1 MLQNRLG
8 KELLI
13 FDGAM
18 GTQLQN
24 AGLSAGDIPEELNID
39 RPDLLRSIHK
49 NYLKAGADF
58 ITTNTFGC
66 NRLKM
71 EEAKYEAKDML
82 LAAVENARA
91 ARTEAGR
98 EDDSYIV
105 LDIGPI
111 GQLLEPM
118 GTLTFDEAYDII
130 LEQVE
135 TVKDQVDLVLFET
148 MSDLYEVKA
157 GVLAVKEHTDLPV
170 FVTMTFEQNGR
181 TLSGNDPETFINVA
195 EGLGVDALGVN
206 CSLGPDELK
215 PIIDEILEKA
225 SIPVMLQP
233 NAGLPCLEHGE
244 TQKNMWNL

>member
-71 EEAKYEAKDML
+71 EEAKYRGERY
-82 LAAVENARA
+82 AVSSS
-91 ARTEAGR
+91 R
-98 EDDSYIV
+98 ECKS
-105 LDIGPI
+105 
-111 GQLLEPM
+111 
-118 GTLTFDEAYDII
+118 
-130 LEQVE
+130 
-135 TVKDQVDLVLFET
+135 
-148 MSDLYEVKA
+148 S
-157 GVLAVKEHTDLPV
+157 
-170 FVTMTFEQNGR
+170 
-181 TLSGNDPETFINVA
+181 
-195 EGLGVDALGVN
+195 
-206 CSLGPDELK
+206 
-215 PIIDEILEKA
+215 
-225 SIPVMLQP
+225 
-233 NAGLPCLEHGE
+233 
-244 TQKNMWNL
+244 KNRSWKRR

>member
-71 EEAKYEAKDML
+71 EEARRKPVNTWGWISTNSIA
-82 LAAVENARA
+82 ENV
-91 ARTEAGR
+91 
-98 EDDSYIV
+98 Y
-105 LDIGPI
+105 
-111 GQLLEPM
+111 
-118 GTLTFDEAYDII
+118 F
-130 LEQVE
+130 
-135 TVKDQVDLVLFET
+135 
-148 MSDLYEVKA
+148 
-157 GVLAVKEHTDLPV
+157 
-170 FVTMTFEQNGR
+170 
-181 TLSGNDPETFINVA
+181 
-195 EGLGVDALGVN
+195 
-206 CSLGPDELK
+206 
-215 PIIDEILEKA
+215 
-225 SIPVMLQP
+225 
-233 NAGLPCLEHGE
+233 
-244 TQKNMWNL
+244 

>member
-58 ITTNTFGC
+58 ITTNTFVC

-71 EEAKYEAKDML
+71 SEAKYDAKEML
-82 LAAVENARA
+82 RAAVANADE
-91 ARTEAGR
+91 ARKQAGR
-98 EDDSYIV
+98 ENDAYIV

-118 GTLTFDEAYDII
+118 GTLTFDEA
-130 LEQVE
+130 
-135 TVKDQVDLVLFET
+135 
-148 MSDLYEVKA
+148 
-157 GVLAVKEHTDLPV
+157 
-170 FVTMTFEQNGR
+170 
-181 TLSGNDPETFINVA
+181 
-195 EGLGVDALGVN
+195 
-206 CSLGPDELK
+206 
-215 PIIDEILEKA
+215 
-225 SIPVMLQP
+225 
-233 NAGLPCLEHGE
+233 
-244 TQKNMWNL
+244 

>member
-71 EEAKYEAKDML
+71 EEAKY
-82 LAAVENARA
+82 AVSSS
-91 ARTEAGR
+91 R
-98 EDDSYIV
+98 ECKS
-105 LDIGPI
+105 
-111 GQLLEPM
+111 
-118 GTLTFDEAYDII
+118 
-130 LEQVE
+130 
-135 TVKDQVDLVLFET
+135 
-148 MSDLYEVKA
+148 
-157 GVLAVKEHTDLPV
+157 
-170 FVTMTFEQNGR
+170 
-181 TLSGNDPETFINVA
+181 
-195 EGLGVDALGVN
+195 
-206 CSLGPDELK
+206 C
-215 PIIDEILEKA
+215 
-225 SIPVMLQP
+225 
-233 NAGLPCLEHGE
+233 
-244 TQKNMWNL
+244 KNRSWKRR

>member
-105 LDIGPI
+105 LDIDRSVIVRANGNI
-111 GQLLEPM
+111 
-118 GTLTFDEAYDII
+118 DI
-130 LEQVE
+130 
-135 TVKDQVDLVLFET
+135 
-148 MSDLYEVKA
+148 
-157 GVLAVKEHTDLPV
+157 
-170 FVTMTFEQNGR
+170 R
-181 TLSGNDPETFINVA
+181 
-195 EGLGVDALGVN
+195 
-206 CSLGPDELK
+206 
-215 PIIDEILEKA
+215 
-225 SIPVMLQP
+225 
-233 NAGLPCLEHGE
+233 
-244 TQKNMWNL
+244 

>member
-49 NYLKAGADF
+49 NYLKAGAAF

-71 EEAKYEAKDML
+71 EEAIYEAKDML
-82 LAAVENARA
+82 LAAVENARV

-98 EDDSYIV
+98 EDDFFIV
-105 LDIGPI
+105 LDI
-111 GQLLEPM
+111 
-118 GTLTFDEAYDII
+118 
-130 LEQVE
+130 
-135 TVKDQVDLVLFET
+135 
-148 MSDLYEVKA
+148 
-157 GVLAVKEHTDLPV
+157 
-170 FVTMTFEQNGR
+170 
-181 TLSGNDPETFINVA
+181 
-195 EGLGVDALGVN
+195 
-206 CSLGPDELK
+206 
-215 PIIDEILEKA
+215 
-225 SIPVMLQP
+225 
-233 NAGLPCLEHGE
+233 
-244 TQKNMWNL
+244 

>member
-82 LAAVENARA
+82 LAAVENARVQEQKLEEKM
-91 ARTEAGR
+91 TL
-98 EDDSYIV
+98 ILFLI
-105 LDIGPI
+105 LDRS
-111 GQLLEPM
+111 
-118 GTLTFDEAYDII
+118 
-130 LEQVE
+130 V
-135 TVKDQVDLVLFET
+135 
-148 MSDLYEVKA
+148 S
-157 GVLAVKEHTDLPV
+157 
-170 FVTMTFEQNGR
+170 
-181 TLSGNDPETFINVA
+181 
-195 EGLGVDALGVN
+195 
-206 CSLGPDELK
+206 C
-215 PIIDEILEKA
+215 
-225 SIPVMLQP
+225 
-233 NAGLPCLEHGE
+233 
-244 TQKNMWNL
+244 

>member
-71 EEAKYEAKDML
+71 EEAKYEAKDN
-82 LAAVENARA
+82 AVSSS
-91 ARTEAGR
+91 R
-98 EDDSYIV
+98 ECKS
-105 LDIGPI
+105 
-111 GQLLEPM
+111 
-118 GTLTFDEAYDII
+118 
-130 LEQVE
+130 
-135 TVKDQVDLVLFET
+135 
-148 MSDLYEVKA
+148 S
-157 GVLAVKEHTDLPV
+157 
-170 FVTMTFEQNGR
+170 
-181 TLSGNDPETFINVA
+181 
-195 EGLGVDALGVN
+195 
-206 CSLGPDELK
+206 
-215 PIIDEILEKA
+215 
-225 SIPVMLQP
+225 
-233 NAGLPCLEHGE
+233 
-244 TQKNMWNL
+244 KNRSWKRR